1 MSGTGHVT
9 LKGVSLHGP
18 SVATVADIADAVL
31 QGKMQ
36 NDPHV
41 ISTALLT
48 SLGTSEVPLGDRQ
61 MDIKLADGLVK
72 FDPLA
77 LDASDGKLE
86 ATATVDLTSLN
97 ASAACQV
104 TARASPLPPPA
115 IPLPGWKP
123 AVPKP
128 PLPPAVVLYEGPLDN
143 LPVLKS
149 SVDVSDLQ
157 RELSVRQVERNVE
170 QLELSR
176 RIDEERARLDKER
189 RKALDAA
196 VKKQT
201 ETLPP
206 VIPESAGTANDQIS
220 GSNSGAVSPQSA
232 ANPDVQPV
240 PNRPAGMP
248 QTNQHND
255 ANASGASGTAG
266 GPQNGGVELL
276 PAPVENDPAQTAQS
290 QAAPDASLQ
299 AQATTQDTVRPV
311 KATRQRALQRRRTSS
326 DEVLRSLGNIP

>member
-1 MSGTGHVT
+1 
-9 LKGVSLHGP
+9 
-18 SVATVADIADAVL
+18 
-31 QGKMQ
+31 
-36 NDPHV
+36 
-41 ISTALLT
+41 
-48 SLGTSEVPLGDRQ
+48 
-61 MDIKLADGLVK
+61 
-72 FDPLA
+72 
-77 LDASDGKLE
+77 
-86 ATATVDLTSLN
+86 
-97 ASAACQV
+97 V
-104 TARASPLPPPA
+104 TARAKPLPPPS

-123 AVPKP
+123 AAPKP

-143 LPVLKS
+143 LPVVKS

-196 VKKQT
+196 VKQQT

-220 GSNSGAVSPQSA
+220 GTNSGAASPQSA
-232 ANPDVQPV
+232 ATPNVQPV
-240 PNRPAGMP
+240 PKSSTTMP
-248 QTNQHND
+248 QADRHD
-255 ANASGASGTAG
+255 ANAADANPAVGASRNNAI
-266 GPQNGGVELL
+266 E
-276 PAPVENDPAQTAQS
+276 PAAASAANDSAQTAQS

-299 AQATTQDTVRPV
+299 AQAADPGAVRPV
-311 KATRQRALQRRRTSS
+311 KATRQRAPQRRRTSS